1 MEGLDEDGSGAPAVG
16 GVGPRGSPGP
26 LGPLGC
32 ERSGGGCRLRS
43 LWDSLGESCTQ
54 SVYLTERR
62 DKEVDSTTHL
72 AGDTWILEKPL
83 STSIAPESIISC

>member
-16 GVGPRGSPGP
+16 GVGPRGSPGH
-26 LGPLGC
+26 

-43 LWDSLGESCTQ
+43 LWDSLRESCTQ

-62 DKEVDSTTHL
+62 DKDVDSTTHL